1 MIRETQIE
9 KRTVK
14 PKSIDR
20 EQRTEH
26 QENRLQ
32 IPLRIWPVTI
42 SDITVLELK

>member
-1 MIRETQIE
+1 MIRETQNE

-20 EQRTEH
+20 EQPTEQ

-32 IPLRIWPVTI
+32 ILLKNCPVTI
-42 SDITVLELK
+42 SDITVLRIK